1 MIMERPESD
10 KWLDEAL
17 TDVIGSK
24 KTRTDFN
31 QWKQNHP
38 EAVETLTSRTNRQ
51 AAPPRPL
58 KIRRTIMKSPI
69 TKFAA
74 AAVIVVVVLIGI
86 DQIGISN
93 VAWGEVAGKVDQA
106 LTYTC
111 RVHLRDITHEK
122 ELMDIEAVIYGSTEY
137 GQKQDVGMN
146 GKLLKHTYFLP
157 SEKIEIDVMPAEKTY
172 RRKPLTDKDIEQ
184 RGGGDMRETL
194 KKCMAYRH
202 KKLGRDKIDGIDVEG
217 IEVYDPNL
225 CTASFTV
232 ESLTAQLWVDIE
244 TNLPVLLKAE
254 ITGAKGEKAI
264 LEAEKFRW
272 NVELD
277 PSIFE
282 PNIPDDYTAVE

>member
-1 MIMERPESD
+1 MKPADNVEEAIKKELNFTASAELHDRM
-10 KWLDEAL
+10 LD
-17 TDVIGSK
+17 DVLNAQEKSK
-24 KTRTDFN
+24 K
-31 QWKQNHP
+31 KKSALALP
-38 EAVETLTSRTNRQ
+38 S
-51 AAPPRPL
+51 
-58 KIRRTIMKSPI
+58 IGRTIMKSPI

-74 AAVIVVVVLIGI
+74 AAVIVVVVLVGI
-86 DQIGISN
+86 DQSDISN
-93 VAWGEVAGKVDQA
+93 VAWGDVAGRVDQA

-111 RVHLRDITHEK
+111 RVHLRDRTREK
-122 ELMDIEAVIYGSTEY
+122 EPMDIEAVIYGSTEY

-146 GKLLKHTYFLP
+146 GKFLKHTYFLP
-157 SEKIEIDVMPAEKTY
+157 AEKVEIDVMPVEKTY

-194 KKCMAYRH
+194 KKCTAYKH

-232 ESLTAQLWVDIE
+232 DSLTAQLWVDIE

-254 ITGAKGEKAI
+254 IKGTKGEKAI
-264 LEAEKFRW
+264 LEAEKFQW